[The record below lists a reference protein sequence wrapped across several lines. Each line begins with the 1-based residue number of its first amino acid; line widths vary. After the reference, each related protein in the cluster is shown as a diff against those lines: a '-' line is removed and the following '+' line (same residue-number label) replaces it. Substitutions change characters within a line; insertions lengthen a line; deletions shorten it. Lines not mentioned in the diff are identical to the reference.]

1 MTYFILGF
9 ISFPLALLALSRHDK
24 KRINK
29 LKDRNGAVK
38 KQGAHL

>member
-1 MTYFILGF
+1 MTYFLLGF
-9 ISFPLALLALSRHDK
+9 ISFPLALLALSRHDRR
-24 KRINK
+24 RINK

>member
-1 MTYFILGF
+1 MSYFLLGF
-9 ISFPLALLALSRHDK
+9 ISFPLALLALSRHDRR
-24 KRINK
+24 RINK